1 MLSATE
7 QTDPPR
13 FPNSVASVTIADAS
27 RAILDGHIV
36 LSRRIA
42 EAGQYPAI
50 DIETSVSR
58 VMQDIAPQEHQEL
71 ARRFRHTLATY
82 QQNRDLINIGA
93 YHRGSDPRVD
103 AAIAMWP
110 RMQKFLQQDIN
121 ERVNQQESVRALAQ
135 LFTEA
140 DAGGAP

>member
-1 MLSATE
+1 VLTE
-7 QTDPPR
+7 GDDPQDP
-13 FPNSVASVTIADAS
+13 IADAA

-50 DIETSVSR
+50 DVETSVSR
-58 VMQDIAPQEHQEL
+58 VMQDIAPPDHLDL

-110 RMQKFLQQDIN
+110 RMQKFLQQNIT
-121 ERVNQQESVRALAQ
+121 ERVNQAESVRALAQ
-135 LFTEA
+135 LFAEA
-140 DAGGAP
+140 DAGGAT